1 MFHPSFWVWLE
12 VYQLYWSLLK
22 VKFWTL
28 FFYCFSDIY
37 FYLSSPTSDLICF
50 FFVKPF
56 VEWSWGHWLQFFFD
70 IYSCHLWSCSF
81 HLYKFDLSL
90 IIPFI
95 YLLNI
100 HKLSSS
106 FLHICH
112 IITVLICLS
121 IDSIICIFYKNI
133 SIDFFFLLILN
144 HICLLLFIPN
154 NFGSDVTNIVNFP
167 FLDSAYFILL

>member
-1 MFHPSFWVWLE
+1 MDSI
-12 VYQLYWSLLK
+12 
-22 VKFWTL
+22 

-37 FYLSSPTSDLICF
+37 FYLSSPTSDLICI

-56 VEWSWGHWLQFFFD
+56 VEWSWGHWLQFFFRY
-70 IYSCHLWSCSF
+70 IYIRHLWWRSCRSSDLVDLVD
-81 HLYKFDLSL
+81 HLCKFYLNH
-90 IIPFI
+90 IISFI
-95 YLLNI
+95 YLLNT

-144 HICLLLFIPN
+144 HICLLLFIPSH
-154 NFGSDVTNIVNFP
+154 FVSDVTNIVNFP